1 MHVTTHDT
9 LVHRETMS
17 NAHESIKRAAKELS
31 DDMDNKI
38 VDAIT
43 NIMKSKV
50 DKPRGLSFDE
60 IKQMLNSPMLI
71 SAMTP
76 LIISNVVNKYT
87 SSFVVDP
94 EYWTSVPAK
103 QDYHPVPLHTLPP
116 NGLHL

>member
-76 LIISNVVNKYT
+76 LIISNVV
-87 SSFVVDP
+87 DP

-116 NGLHL
+116 NGLEL